1 MEASIRQERGWV
13 PPSTLPLTV
22 AGVTQLFLIQA
33 SEAAGDPHLASKVP
47 TLAPVASVLLTSPVI
62 PLPELLLPHQCKQSL
77 GLNNRALGRQQPPYI
92 AKGNVLGVSLWS
104 QNKTQQCLPE
114 L

>member
-13 PPSTLPLTV
+13 PPFTLPLTV
-22 AGVTQLFLIQA
+22 AGVTALSNPS

-47 TLAPVASVLLTSPVI
+47 TLAPEAPVLLTSPVI

-77 GLNNRALGRQQPPYI
+77 GLNNRALGR
-92 AKGNVLGVSLWS
+92 
-104 QNKTQQCLPE
+104 
-114 L
+114 